1 MTIDNELALEFLRKA
16 EHDLGSARLLL
27 TGENLFDSVCFHC
40 QQLSEK
46 SIKALLTNKSVR
58 FKKTHD
64 LDVLLSL
71 LDDHDFNSFRGYAL
85 ILNSYAVDARYQ
97 GDYVEPEREEA
108 EEALRMATEI
118 YELAMRKLGIRNN
131 K

>member
-1 MTIDNELALEFLRKA
+1 MTIDNELALKFLRKA

-58 FKKTHD
+58 FKKIHD

-71 LDDHDFNSFRGYAL
+71 LDDHDFNSFRSYAL
-85 ILNSYAVDARYQ
+85 ILNSYAVDARYP

-118 YELAMRKLGIRNN
+118 YELALKKLNISNN

>member
-1 MTIDNELALEFLRKA
+1 MSIDHELALEFLRKA

-40 QQLSEK
+40 QQLAEK

-58 FKKTHD
+58 FKKVHD

-71 LDDHDFNSFRGYAL
+71 LDDSDFDSVRNYAL
-85 ILNSYAVDARYQ
+85 ILNSYAVDARYP

-108 EEALRMATEI
+108 EEALRMAIEI
-118 YELAMRKLGIRNN
+118 YELTTRKLHH
-131 K
+131 

>member
-40 QQLSEK
+40 QQLAEK
-46 SIKALLTNKSVR
+46 SIKALLTLKSIR
-58 FKKTHD
+58 FKKVHD

-71 LDDHDFNSFRGYAL
+71 LDDPDFNSIRSYTL
-85 ILNSYAVDARYQ
+85 ILNSYAVDARYP
-97 GDYVEPEREEA
+97 GDYIEPERDEA
-108 EEALRMATEI
+108 EEALRMAIEI
-118 YELAMRKLGIRNN
+118 YELAIRKFGL
-131 K
+131 

>member
-1 MTIDNELALEFLRKA
+1 MTRDNDLALEFLRKA

-40 QQLSEK
+40 QQLAEK
-46 SIKALLTNKSVR
+46 SIKAALTRRSIR
-58 FKKTHD
+58 FKKVHD

-71 LDDHDFNSFRGYAL
+71 LDDPDFNPIRSYAL
-85 ILNSYAVDARYQ
+85 ILNSYAVDARYP
-97 GDYVEPEREEA
+97 GDYVEPGQEEA

-118 YELAMRKLGIRNN
+118 YGLTITKFDSGI
-131 K
+131 